1 MKKVFIILFFI
12 LPITLFSQSKYDYIH
27 FNKLTEVQGT
37 EYVISSIENRG
48 KMLETKGKH
57 LMFINTKTGETSQ
70 VDFPGD
76 GYIEKVEQVKID
88 SLNLN
93 VIVVSAQT
101 IDLNGKKGIDWNDPK
116 QIIILSPDG
125 KQRNQLTDDKFF
137 VNTWIVNKQTGTI
150 IITGYYD
157 ANDNNKYDKTDK
169 NKIFIYNLKTL
180 ELVSEI

>member
-1 MKKVFIILFFI
+1 MKKIFIILFFI
-12 LPITLFSQSKYDYIH
+12 LPITLFSQSKYDYVH

-48 KMLETKGKH
+48 KMLETKGKY
-57 LMFINTKTGETSQ
+57 LLFINTKTGKTSQ

-76 GYIEKVEQVKID
+76 GYIEKVEQIKID

-101 IDLNGKKGIDWNDPK
+101 IDLNGKKGIDRKDPK
-116 QIIILSPDG
+116 QIIILSTDG

-157 ANDNNKYDKTDK
+157 TNNNNKYDKTDK
-169 NKIFIYNLKTL
+169 NKIFVYNLKTL